1 MKFNWGNGLFVVII
15 LFIIVLFVLV
25 YKATRQKIDL
35 VSKDYYPRE
44 LRYDEVVEK
53 KKNAAALGDDISV
66 EQLNSGLRITLPG
79 KLKNEFP
86 EGVFHLYRASDEKL
100 DIRDTIPPDS
110 TMQFIIPAS
119 LLKKGKYELY
129 VDLKDRDR
137 KGYLFHKTVVV
148 N

>member
-15 LFIIVLFVLV
+15 LFIILLFGLV

-35 VSKDYYPRE
+35 VTDDYYPRE
-44 LRYDEVVEK
+44 LRYDEVVDK

-66 EQLNSGLRITLPG
+66 EQLRSGLRIMLPA
-79 KLKNEFP
+79 KLKNEFAG
-86 EGVFHLYRASDEKL
+86 GVFHLYRASNEKL
-100 DIRDTIPPDS
+100 DIRDTLPPDS
-110 TMQFIIPAS
+110 TMRFIIPAA

-129 VDLKDRDR
+129 IDLKDTGR